1 MNALAER
8 ERETKREVVPSDF
21 LSEWI
26 RRGTLLSLILD
37 AGQTLE
43 WPESELKLAASSGY
57 AFRRLVMLTVLTYC
71 YATGVYGSKAIAL
84 KISQDEILR
93 FLCAGTFPTCQ
104 DIRDFT
110 HHNLDLIERCL
121 IRTCQLAHPF
131 GRRTGE
137 AFLANGQREK
147 LEGMNDPTLLDLE
160 LQFATAAES
169 WMQQAE
175 DSDAID

>member
-1 MNALAER
+1 MNALAEG
-8 ERETKREVVPSDF
+8 ETKRKVVPSDF

-110 HHNLDLIERCL
+110 HHNHDLIEQSL
-121 IRTCQLAHPF
+121 IRTCQLAHKLGP
-131 GRRTGE
+131 RTG
-137 AFLANGQREK
+137 AVFPVSCRLEK
-147 LEGMNDPTLLDLE
+147 LEGINDRTQADRE

-169 WMQQAE
+169 NQ
-175 DSDAID
+175 